1 MPLLDR
7 ERCDTLVLAALEA
20 ADRNGDEILRHL
32 ERTTGRLPRP
42 SVRQVYTTLH
52 RLERNRLVAR
62 SRGDGRRRRLTD
74 TGLRVLRARVA
85 AAQAY
90 GSALK
95 VVTAS

>member
-7 ERCDTLVLAALEA
+7 ERCDTLVLAALESA
-20 ADRNGDEILRHL
+20 ARNGDEILDHL
-32 ERTTGRLPRP
+32 GRTTGRLPTP

-52 RLERNRLVAR
+52 RLERNRLIAR
-62 SRGDGRRRRLTD
+62 ASGDGRRRRLTD
-74 TGLRVLRARVA
+74 TGRRVLRARVS

-95 VVTAS
+95 VLTAS